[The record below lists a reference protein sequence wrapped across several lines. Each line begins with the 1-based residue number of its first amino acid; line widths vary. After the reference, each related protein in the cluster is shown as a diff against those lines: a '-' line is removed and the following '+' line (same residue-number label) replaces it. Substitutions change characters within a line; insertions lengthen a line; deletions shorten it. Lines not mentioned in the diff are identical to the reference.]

1 MDVKTLI
8 LLFSLSSWFT
18 FLFLLFYEITSP
30 KKNRIIQLYALG
42 KLFLGFV
49 WLLSDIGR
57 FIPYYV
63 SITIGNTLLVW
74 GCGLEVFSM
83 AYINA
88 QKPINY
94 KRISIFGFITLLIF
108 LIIYMQADNI
118 RVGVA
123 SFVIGVI
130 FALGFVWILKQ
141 QKTSKRRYLALSI
154 YLLIGV
160 VYFIRGFNAIVVDT
174 TVSLT
179 SKGLIQDVAFA
190 SFFLLTLST
199 IIFFLLLKEKD
210 DKRIL
215 SDARVLADINE
226 LLKASNATKDKLFSI
241 IAHDLRG
248 AIGTSA
254 QLTDLLFNQHKE
266 FSEQERNK
274 FLEQLVNCS
283 NKNFELL
290 ENLLNWSRSQLNAIV
305 VEKTIFSM
313 NQLLQEVYNQ
323 IESMMQAKA
332 ITLESSL
339 TEDWFVMADYE
350 MIKVVVR
357 NILTN
362 AIKFSPCESK
372 IIIEGREEPAEYYIR
387 FIDQGVGIKADVLKE
402 LLTSE
407 FHHSTPGTA
416 NEKGSGIGLKLTKD
430 FIEKNGGTISISS
443 KVNEGSVF
451 EISLPKGKK

>member
-8 LLFSLSSWFT
+8 LLFSLASWFT
-18 FLFLLFYEITSP
+18 FLFLLYYEITSP
-30 KKNRIIQLYALG
+30 KKNRIIQLYAIG

-49 WLLSDIGR
+49 WLLPIIGR

-63 SITIGNTLLVW
+63 SVTIGNTLLAW

-88 QKPINY
+88 KKPINY
-94 KRISIFGFITLLIF
+94 RRISIFGFISLFIF
-108 LIIYMQADNI
+108 LIINTQPDNI

-130 FALGFVWILKQ
+130 FTLGFIWILKQ
-141 QKTSKRRYLALSI
+141 HNTSKRRYLAFSI
-154 YLLIGV
+154 YLFLAIIN
-160 VYFIRGFNAIVVDT
+160 FIRGFTAILVDT
-174 TVSLT
+174 KMSLT

-210 DKRIL
+210 DKKIL
-215 SDARVLADINE
+215 SDAKVLANTNE

-248 AIGTSA
+248 AMGTSA
-254 QLTDLLFNQHKE
+254 QLTDLLFHQHKE
-266 FSEQERNK
+266 FSEQERNQ
-274 FLEQLVNCS
+274 FLEQLVNSS

-290 ENLLNWSRSQLNAIV
+290 ENLLNWSRSQLKAIT
-305 VEKTIFSM
+305 VEATIFSM
-313 NQLLQEVYNQ
+313 NELLKEILSQV
-323 IESMMQAKA
+323 ESMFQTKT
-332 ITLESSL
+332 IHIENKINS
-339 TEDWFVMADYE
+339 DWFVKADYE

-357 NILTN
+357 NIITN
-362 AIKFSPCESK
+362 AIKFSPCNSK
-372 IIIEGREEPAEYYIR
+372 ITIEGQEDSFKYHIR
-387 FIDQGVGIKADVLKE
+387 FIDQGVGIQADVLKE
-402 LLTSE
+402 LLTPE
-407 FHHSTPGTA
+407 FLHSTPGTA

-451 EISLPKGKK
+451 EISLPKG